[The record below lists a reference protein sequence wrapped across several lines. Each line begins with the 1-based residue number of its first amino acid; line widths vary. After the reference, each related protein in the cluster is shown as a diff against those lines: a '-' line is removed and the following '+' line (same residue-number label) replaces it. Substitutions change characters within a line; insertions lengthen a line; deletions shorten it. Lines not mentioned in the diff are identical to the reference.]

1 MLLRIPRSLSTISAQ
16 EFASD
21 PDATLG
27 KMHIK
32 RAQTNDVHGLNN
44 STAYIVA
51 AIICGIV
58 VLGILW
64 ILVRSLRARH
74 PEPKYIPTP
83 FLKGLWTRWTPS
95 NLNYQRPAAGSD
107 NRWGD
112 ASRNRSPAGP
122 AGGNSNSQDGRE
134 PMRSSPGATAAVDR
148 HASIRSIMTLPAYRT
163 KANEGEEVLGVAGE
177 RDGIDV
183 VVEMPTAEQEEALRD
198 EEMDALFQ
206 IRQARRRQ
214 MAEREERYARR
225 EQARTA
231 NDAVAMRAIRH
242 EAREARAQNSE
253 EIEALRVV
261 QEQTKLARQRAVS
274 AVSYAGIGE
283 VRHDGTRARANSQ
296 ESERTGLLSD
306 AASIAV
312 SSRPSTS
319 LSARTLS
326 SQGRQR
332 SASELS
338 IDTARSRP
346 VSPGFPTG
354 GSTVSRSSS
363 RSVTPTVTPRRMS
376 HAGSSPELIDA
387 AEADLGEGGT
397 LPPDYEEI
405 NISDAASASVHSLPS
420 ARHTPLHEPP
430 PEYSGPV
437 RNPDYHRMSR
447 HVADLLA
454 SRGTGSAHSSPDLT
468 SNRRGSGSP
477 NNSNRSTPQLPS
489 INLQPV
495 PQIVIEPS
503 TARSDHSD
511 RQHF

>member
-1 MLLRIPRSLSTISAQ
+1 MLLRIPRSLSSISAQ
-16 EFASD
+16 GLPSDLDTAS
-21 PDATLG
+21 A

-32 RAQTNDVHGLNN
+32 RAQANSNDDRGINN

-51 AIICGIV
+51 SIICGIV
-58 VLGILW
+58 LLGILW
-64 ILVRSLRARH
+64 ILIRSMRARY

-107 NRWGD
+107 NRWGG
-112 ASRNRSPAGP
+112 ASRNGSPA
-122 AGGNSNSQDGRE
+122 AGGNSNGPDARE
-134 PMRSSPGATAAVDR
+134 PMRSSAGATAAVDR
-148 HASIRSIMTLPAYRT
+148 HASVRSIMTLPAYRT
-163 KANEGEEVLGVAGE
+163 KANDGEEVLGVAGE

-183 VVEMPTAEQEEALRD
+183 VVEMPTAEQEEAMRD

-231 NDAVAMRAIRH
+231 NDVVAMRAIRN
-242 EAREARAQNSE
+242 EAREARAQNTE
-253 EIEALRVV
+253 EIEALRVI

-306 AASIAV
+306 AASIAL

-332 SASELS
+332 SGSELS
-338 IDTARSRP
+338 IETARSRP

-354 GSTVSRSSS
+354 GSTISRASS
-363 RSVTPTVTPRRMS
+363 RSVTPTPTPRRLS

-405 NISDAASASVHSLPS
+405 NISDGASASVQSLPS
-420 ARHTPLHEPP
+420 GRNTPLHEPP
-430 PEYSGPV
+430 PEYTGPT

-454 SRGTGSAHSSPDLT
+454 SSGTGSTHSSPDLA
-468 SNRRGSGSP
+468 SNGRGSGSP
-477 NNSNRSTPQLPS
+477 YNSNRSTPQLPS
-489 INLQPV
+489 ISLQPV

-503 TARSDHSD
+503 TARSDNSD